1 MRVLFVTLDKC
12 PNIDAG
18 AVRTHMIAKMLVD
31 EKVAVT
37 VISMGP
43 YNNSGFDIVDGIK
56 YISFRS
62 KSNAIVSKVIAYTLF
77 HLKLMRYLR
86 REQFDIIFHTQVDE
100 RTFRVIKKYGQH
112 QHSKLVYDAV
122 EWFSPEQFKN
132 GAKSHAYKLNNNYN
146 TNYIKGGHKAISIS
160 SYLYKNF
167 CNQGVDSLLMPVVL
181 DVKSISYN
189 KYFENKIN
197 IIYAGV
203 PGKKDYLDVMIK
215 AISFLKKEERDC
227 LHLKIIGCSKQQ
239 FVDNTTIDMR
249 DIEKLD
255 GCVEFLGRISR
266 AEVLKEYKNAD
277 FSVLIR
283 PAAARYAQAGFP
295 TKLVESLSTATPVIC
310 NYTSDIDKYIQNMKN
325 GIVVNG
331 EDEYACLESL
341 RCVIS
346 LDRKSILEMQK
357 HARRTAEQY
366 FDYRIYV
373 NKMIEFIE
381 G

>member
-1 MRVLFVTLDKC
+1 MRALFVTLDKC

-31 EKVAVT
+31 SQFDVT

-43 YNNSGFDIVDGIK
+43 YNDNGLDVVDGIK
-56 YISFRS
+56 YISFRP
-62 KSNAIVSKVIAYTLF
+62 KSNAIISKVVAYAIF
-77 HLKLMRYLR
+77 HLKLKRFLNNNR
-86 REQFDIIFHTQVDE
+86 FDFIFHTQVDE
-100 RTFRVIKKYGQH
+100 CTFKVIKK

-132 GAKSHAYKLNNNYN
+132 GAESHTYKLNNNYN
-146 TNYIKGGHKAISIS
+146 TRYITGMHKVISIS

-167 CNQGVDSLLMPVVL
+167 CGRCIDSLLMPVVL
-181 DVKSISYN
+181 DVKNIPY
-189 KYFENKIN
+189 KKCPGNKIN

-215 AISFLKKEERDC
+215 AICLLKEEERSC
-227 LHLKIIGCSKQQ
+227 LHFKIIGCSKQQ
-239 FVDNTTIDMR
+239 FVTNTTLNKDEITQAEV
-249 DIEKLD
+249 I
-255 GCVEFLGRISR
+255 VEFLGRITR
-266 AEVLKEYKNAD
+266 KDVLNEYKNAD

>member
-1 MRVLFVTLDKC
+1 MKALFVTLDKC

-31 EKVAVT
+31 NHFDVT

-43 YNNSGFDIVDGIK
+43 YNNSGLDVVDGIK

-62 KSNAIVSKVIAYTLF
+62 KSNAIISKAVAYILF
-77 HLKLMRYLR
+77 HLKLKRFLNNNR
-86 REQFDIIFHTQVDE
+86 FDFIFHTQVDE
-100 RTFRVIKKYGQH
+100 RTFKVIKKSEQC

-132 GAKSHAYKLNNNYN
+132 GAESYTYKLNNNYN
-146 TNYIKGGHKAISIS
+146 TCYITGMHKVISIS
-160 SYLYKNF
+160 SYLYKSF
-167 CNQGVDSLLMPVVL
+167 CGRGIDSLLMPVVL
-181 DVKSISYN
+181 DVKNIPY
-189 KYFENKIN
+189 KKCLGNKIN

-215 AISFLKKEERDC
+215 AICLLKKEERSC
-227 LHLKIIGCSKQQ
+227 LHFKIIGCSKQQ
-239 FVDNTTIDMR
+239 FVINTTLNKDEIAQAEA
-249 DIEKLD
+249 I
-255 GCVEFLGRISR
+255 VEFLGRITR
-266 AEVLKEYKNAD
+266 EDVLNEYKNAD

-373 NKMIEFIE
+373 DKMIEFIE